1 MHFSLLTTQQAAEY
15 LNVSEAFL
23 NRDRVE
29 SARIPFIRIG
39 SRTIRYR
46 MEDLEAYIEAQT
58 KINTAYT
65 AIES

>member
-1 MHFSLLTTQQAAEY
+1 MNFSLLNTQQAAEY

-39 SRTIRYR
+39 TRTIRYR
-46 MEDLEAYIEAQT
+46 MQDLEAYIEGQI
-58 KINTAYT
+58 KINTVY
-65 AIES
+65 